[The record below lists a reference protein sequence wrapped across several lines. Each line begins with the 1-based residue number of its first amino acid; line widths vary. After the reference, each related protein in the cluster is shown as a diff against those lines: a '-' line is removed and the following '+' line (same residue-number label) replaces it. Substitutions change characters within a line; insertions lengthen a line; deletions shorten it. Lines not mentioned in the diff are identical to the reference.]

1 MNKIVISGTNLIE
14 KNKVNLVLPEGSI
27 SLIFIDEGKFK
38 TNFKEIV
45 RYLIKDRNLTIE
57 SIFNNYIL
65 YNFKEERIII
75 PIFDEPQINNL
86 NFIGYV
92 SRAVWWKKSKTDS
105 IRYKYPKGF
114 SISNHI
120 FNLSKNVSS
129 CLAKIIVENT
139 FNSIWLNQIP
149 NMVCY
154 STFGSHLSDI
164 QSKKLSRVLTKEDKL
179 YFLWDYGAEEKAEK
193 ASYKLKKLG
202 INSKLITMT
211 KEKPQPDDWTEEEL
225 IEKISICG

>member
-1 MNKIVISGTNLIE
+1 M
-14 KNKVNLVLPEGSI
+14 KVN
-27 SLIFIDEGKFK
+27 FK
-38 TNFKEIV
+38 Q
-45 RYLIKDRNLTIE
+45 
-57 SIFNNYIL
+57 
-65 YNFKEERIII
+65 ERIII

-164 QSKKLSRVLTKEDKL
+164 QSQKKNLNRTIGQKKNL
-179 YFLWDYGAEEKAEK
+179 
-193 ASYKLKKLG
+193 LKK
-202 INSKLITMT
+202 
-211 KEKPQPDDWTEEEL
+211 
-225 IEKISICG
+225 